1 MVNQYCC
8 KVGRV
13 TDAYDLMSPRQFTGD
28 LDDYIVAK
36 WKGFGQRDSIGI
48 RPLTE
53 WFNKLLLRTI
63 YRTHGRS
70 DSETRIDAEFEALRE
85 IETPDHRQAEVRSEL
100 ESDGIDVT
108 ELVQQF
114 ISKSTLSR
122 HVTGCLGTEKGS
134 ANEAT
139 TDWEIN
145 QLRIANQKHE
155 EKVSSAVTSL
165 GNKGRISGFD
175 SAIIET
181 AVYLACPEC
190 STRIKLETALERG
203 YVCAEHLGR
212 DSDTENAQISVTENP
227 PSNY

>member
-13 TDAYDLMSPRQFTGD
+13 TDRHDLTSPRQFTGD

-36 WKGFGQRDSIGI
+36 WNGFGRRESIGI

-70 DSETRIDAEFEALRE
+70 DSDTRIDAEFEALCG
-85 IETPDHRQAEVRSEL
+85 INTPDHKQAEVRSEL
-100 ESDGIDVT
+100 ESHGVDVT

-122 HVTGCLGTEKGS
+122 HVTGCLGAEKDS
-134 ANEAT
+134 ATEAT
-139 TDWEIN
+139 TDWEMN
-145 QLRIANQKHE
+145 QLRIANEKHE
-155 EKVSSAVTSL
+155 EKVTSAVTSL
-165 GNKGRISGFD
+165 GNKGRISGVD

-190 STRIKLETALERG
+190 STRIKLETALKQG
-203 YVCAEHLGR
+203 YVCAEHLSR
-212 DSDTENAQISVTENP
+212 DSEREKTHISMSGNV
-227 PSNY
+227 SSID

>member
-1 MVNQYCC
+1 MVNQNCC

-13 TDAYDLMSPRQFTGD
+13 TNRYDLASPRQFTGD

-36 WKGFGQRDSIGI
+36 WNGFGQRDSIGI

-70 DSETRIDAEFEALRE
+70 DSDTRIDAEFETLSGTDIPA
-85 IETPDHRQAEVRSEL
+85 HKQAETRSEL
-100 ESDGIDVT
+100 ESDGIDAE
-108 ELVQQF
+108 ELVQRF

-122 HVTGCLGTEKGS
+122 HVTDCLGAEKD
-134 ANEAT
+134 AATEAT
-139 TDWEIN
+139 TNWEMN

-155 EKVSSAVTSL
+155 EKVSSAVMSL

-175 SAIIET
+175 SVIIET

-190 STRIKLETALERG
+190 STRIKLETALKRG

-212 DSDTENAQISVTENP
+212 DSERKDKQISIPGNVFSTD
-227 PSNY
+227 